1 MSYKIV
7 YTEEAEQDL
16 VDVYRYIAMD
26 LMVPETAKNQ
36 VNRIMDAIKRL
47 DEIPLRHKVYQN
59 EPWHSRGLRVL
70 PVDSYLVFY
79 TIIEEEKTVVII
91 RIMYGGRNIDLQ
103 LSNKKI
109 WTTY

>member
-1 MSYKIV
+1 MSCKIV

-16 VDVYRYIAMD
+16 VDVFRYIAMD
-26 LMVPETAKNQ
+26 LMVPKTAKNQ
-36 VNRIMDAIKRL
+36 VDRIMDAIKGL
-47 DEIPLRHKVYQN
+47 DELPLRHKLYQK

-79 TIIEEEKTVVII
+79 TIIEEEKTVAII

-103 LSNKKI
+103 LSNTRI
-109 WTTY
+109 